1 MMMARD
7 STSGPQRLSTEILD
21 TLRAALTAYV
31 NTPGDGD
38 SLRAALHS
46 LADEAR
52 SKSILPER
60 LLISLKEIWYS
71 LPSVGATMDNDA
83 QVRLLQRVV
92 TMCIKEYYR

>member
-1 MMMARD
+1 MMMAHD
-7 STSGPQRLSTEILD
+7 STSGPQRLSAETLD
-21 TLRAALTAYV
+21 TLRAALTAYI
-31 NTPGDGD
+31 TSPGDD
-38 SLRAALHS
+38 NSLRAALHS
-46 LADEAR
+46 VADEAR

-60 LLISLKEIWYS
+60 RLISLKEMWYS